1 MFMKDIINEGYLY
14 DWENSQLL
22 ERQNRDIN
30 FYIDI
35 INKYFSNNVIV
46 LEMGCGTGRITI
58 PLSHHVSKV
67 VGVDISKDRINVADY
82 KAKKLSINNIC
93 FLCEDMCK
101 INFSTNFDL
110 IIIPYSTFQLLDSD
124 RERKKCLTIIS
135 KFLSQDGLAII
146 DISNNFMN
154 KLHHVDKRI
163 VTSGYCAYYKENIT
177 LFENCIQDYYNQTTT
192 INKNFVF
199 SDGREFL
206 FTEKWFTVKENE
218 IKWLISDL
226 KIEVT
231 EIYGTYEYDYLYDK
245 NGNINKDSY
254 KKIFIIRRKEI

>member
-1 MFMKDIINEGYLY
+1 MKDIINEGYLY

-101 INFSTNFDL
+101 INFSTKFDL

-124 RERKKCLTIIS
+124 REEKKCLTIIS

-146 DISNNFMN
+146 VFLIIS
-154 KLHHVDKRI
+154 
-163 VTSGYCAYYKENIT
+163 
-177 LFENCIQDYYNQTTT
+177 
-192 INKNFVF
+192 
-199 SDGREFL
+199 
-206 FTEKWFTVKENE
+206 
-218 IKWLISDL
+218 
-226 KIEVT
+226 
-231 EIYGTYEYDYLYDK
+231 
-245 NGNINKDSY
+245 
-254 KKIFIIRRKEI
+254 

>member
-1 MFMKDIINEGYLY
+1 M
-14 DWENSQLL
+14 
-22 ERQNRDIN
+22 
-30 FYIDI
+30 
-35 INKYFSNNVIV
+35 
-46 LEMGCGTGRITI
+46 
-58 PLSHHVSKV
+58 
-67 VGVDISKDRINVADY
+67 
-82 KAKKLSINNIC
+82 
-93 FLCEDMCK
+93 
-101 INFSTNFDL
+101 
-110 IIIPYSTFQLLDSD
+110 LDSD